1 MFVRRLKIASR
12 SAICFSIIALVVVAL
27 GIFAMYQ
34 MGAIRSAAVEVSQK
48 GMPSYEALGEIND
61 RLLRIR
67 ITAYR
72 LYAHRD
78 PDAVQGAKARI
89 TELQK
94 QLADVKEKY
103 LATVT
108 TEKERLQ
115 YEKFSEFV
123 KGFVSINDRLM
134 SMSDSNSLNE
144 MNVVLGGEYRK
155 YSDGL
160 WGELDKLLKFN
171 REKSEALALQVQTSY
186 SSAVVGVAGFV
197 ALAAALTIG
206 LAVLLTQSIVRP
218 LKEASEVAM
227 NISQGD
233 LSRRVT
239 VDGHDEMASLLRTLD
254 YMQTSLRTVVEK
266 IIYASRK
273 LHSSAEELKLITD
286 ESARGVERQTLE
298 IEQAATAVNEMTI
311 AVTEVAKNAAE
322 LSAASQVSDELAK
335 NGGRQV
341 SDTIASIN
349 ELANDVSSSMGAV
362 ERLSHQV
369 EEISKVLTVIH
380 TIAAQTNLL
389 ALNAAIEAARAG
401 EAGRGFAVVA
411 DEVRAL
417 AQRTQQS
424 TSEIDSMI
432 MSIVQST
439 DETMKLM
446 QVNNER
452 GRRTSEIASAA
463 GKALLEISEAVNDIS
478 LRNLVIVSATEEQAQ
493 VSNEVDRNLVSLRD
507 LAVKTSNES
516 NRTSAAGQGVS
527 HLASELSELVGSFK
541 I

>member
-1 MFVRRLKIASR
+1 MYMRRLKIASR

-27 GIFAMYQ
+27 GMFAMYQ

-89 TELQK
+89 IELQK
-94 QLADVKEKY
+94 QLAHVKEKY

-134 SMSDSNSLNE
+134 GMSDSNSLNE

-160 WGELDKLLKFN
+160 WGELDKLLQFN

-239 VDGHDEMASLLRTLD
+239 LDGHDEMASLLRTLD